1 MAQKKNSLDK
11 QAQKLWGEF
20 KDSAQFWRKHHHL
33 LQKAQRTH
41 QKLKSPPKPIDL
53 PEFDYPQENETPSI
67 SATPTMPPSLQAKP
81 VSVYNTVY
89 GSTPADKS
97 DLEKLMSYVVLIFLM
112 VVLPILLVTLTKAD
126 EIFGSYV
133 STKEKHPVETTMRW
147 FEGYKVNQDFMA
159 NYDSLRVDS
168 IAWKKHELTLLKHK
182 EREYETGF
190 VNAVKSPQVI
200 KEYNEALSRIRQK
213 LRLKQK
219 KFVTSYQT
227 YLKQKN
233 KKEDTVIVH
242 EVPPQ
247 EIKQLEKTAPNHFIP
262 HHRLIRFVLT
272 KDQTSQRRTPHNLRA
287 RNKAVYQLF
296 MPGDTLV
303 YFIKGKHQLL
313 HRVRKIG
320 GKFYATM
327 GKLGQLFKVNTARY
341 HIYQADLTL
350 ALVVGNETRPVKGL
364 KAILYKQQ
372 GSQKQFYIPQGEW
385 LNTRLHLSVNAH
397 AHYD

>member
-1 MAQKKNSLDK
+1 MPHKPNPIDHKVK
-11 QAQKLWGEF
+11 ILWGDF
-20 KDSAQFWRKHHHL
+20 KDSDQFWRKHSHL
-33 LQKAQRTH
+33 LQEAQYIQKELQSPITTADNLDQNTETKQKKATLPNTH
-41 QKLKSPPKPIDL
+41 
-53 PEFDYPQENETPSI
+53 
-67 SATPTMPPSLQAKP
+67 P
-81 VSVYNTVY
+81 VSVYNRLY
-89 GSTPADKS
+89 GVKTAQQEII
-97 DLEKLMSYVVLIFLM
+97 EKAIVMIVTIIAGVSLLLFNLAKMGKAVKK
-112 VVLPILLVTLTKAD
+112 PILTKQSSPKIILSKSFD
-126 EIFGSYV
+126 
-133 STKEKHPVETTMRW
+133 
-147 FEGYKVNQDFMA
+147 GYKVNTDFMT

-200 KEYNEALSRIRQK
+200 KEYNEALNRIRQK
-213 LRLKQK
+213 LQIKQQD
-219 KFVTSYQT
+219 FVASYQA

-242 EVPPQ
+242 EAPPQ
-247 EIKQLEKTAPNHFIP
+247 EIKQMEKTAPNHFIP
-262 HHRLIRFVLT
+262 HQRLIRFVLT
-272 KDQTSQRRTPHNLRA
+272 KDQTSQRRTPHNLQA
-287 RNKAVYQLF
+287 HNKAVYQLF
-296 MPGDTLV
+296 MSGDTLV
-303 YFIKGKHQLL
+303 YFIKSKHQIL

-327 GKLGQLFKVNTARY
+327 GKLGQLFKVNTAHY

-350 ALVVGNETRPVKGL
+350 ALVVGNEIRPVKGL

-385 LNTRLHLSVNAH
+385 LNTRLHLSINAH